1 MSQFIANLVEY
12 IKYKIKEIKDAEPEQ
27 DAEEAS
33 HLIKQL
39 IDFRT
44 SILVICK
51 DCFNDNQEIRI
62 SVMLQLQKL
71 LAEITDFPRYLA
83 EYIDGFIVKM
93 GRDNNNDPREIDEV
107 FEIINLTAERDA
119 FLYYYEIAL
128 KNRLLAHTSFLEEI
142 EKDFLSRLSQLFGEN
157 QIMKVKGMINDIV
170 GSRDI
175 LAKFK
180 EYTNSRAAL
189 KKDFGSIE
197 FEISVLTKA
206 NWPSEVLQTDVC
218 NMPSGLDKMSK
229 EFNTHYTKYMGN
241 RKLEWLLDEG
251 YVELNAHFEKGK
263 KLLMVKV
270 AQMAIL
276 GALDD
281 SLSKSLKLSD
291 IYERTKLDSR
301 TIKPHL

>member
-1 MSQFIANLVEY
+1 
-12 IKYKIKEIKDAEPEQ
+12 
-27 DAEEAS
+27 
-33 HLIKQL
+33 
-39 IDFRT
+39 
-44 SILVICK
+44 
-51 DCFNDNQEIRI
+51 
-62 SVMLQLQKL
+62 MLQLQKL
-71 LAEITDFPRYLA
+71 LAEIRDFPRYLA
-83 EYIDGFIVKM
+83 DYIDGFIVKM
-93 GRDNNNDPREIDEV
+93 GRDNNNDGSAPREIDEI

-175 LAKFK
+175 LTKFK
-180 EYTNSRAAL
+180 EYTNTRPNL
-189 KKDFGSIE
+189 KKEFAEIT
-197 FEISVLTKA
+197 FEINVLTKA
-206 NWPSEVLQTDVC
+206 NWPSEVLQTDIC
-218 NMPSGLDKMSK
+218 NMPTGCQKMSS
-229 EFNTHYTKYMGN
+229 EFNMHYTKCMGN

-251 YVELNAHFEKGK
+251 YVELNANFEKGK

-281 SLSKSLKLSD
+281 SLAKSLKLKD
-291 IYERTKLDSR
+291 IYERTKLDSKS
-301 TIKPHL
+301 IKPHI